1 MTRAYEADITIVG
14 AGPVGMSLA
23 IDSALRGLKVVIL
36 EQRAPGAPPSTKCNT
51 VASRTLEVF
60 RRFGIAEKIRASGLP
75 DDYPTDFLICTALGG
90 KEIGR
95 IRMPSRNERSQD
107 GWPDSDWETPEAVVR
122 SSQLYLEPIL
132 YSRMLELAG
141 ITILNSVRA
150 DSFEQ
155 DAAGVTLT
163 ATDVVED
170 EAVSVRSRF
179 LVGCDG
185 GRSTIRK
192 QLGIR
197 LIGDDELSRT
207 RSSLIRSQD
216 VLAKFGGQ
224 RPAWMTHV
232 LGRRGRG
239 TVIAIDGR
247 ELWLVHRA
255 TYDGEF
261 NSIDLDGSLR
271 DVLGMG
277 PDWTYELLNHEDWIG
292 RRMVAERFREGSVF
306 LAGDAAHLWV
316 PLAGY
321 GMNAGVA
328 DAMNLSF
335 VLAAVLKGW
344 ADPAIL
350 DAHEAERNPIT
361 EQVSRFAAG
370 MGQQN
375 REAYELSDD
384 LLANLEADGPE
395 ADAFRATFGAAAED
409 RNRPQFAPAG
419 LNFGY
424 YYDASPLIAYDGE
437 AAPAYSMGKASA
449 STAPGCRLPH
459 FWMDDARAV
468 SIYDLLGPD
477 YTLLVLDPNLDV
489 GGLTTAFETAS
500 VPLQLV
506 HAERPAHEAFR
517 HRLLIVRQD
526 QHVVWRGDHAPEAPE
541 ALVARLRGAL
551 DVATVDNSPKL
562 PQAEGA

>member
-1 MTRAYEADITIVG
+1 MNADYQADIVIAG

-23 IDSALRGLKVVIL
+23 IDAALRGLRVAIL

-60 RRFGIAEKIRASGLP
+60 RRFGIADQVRAAGLP
-75 DDYPTDFLICTALGG
+75 DDYPTDFVITTALGG

-95 IRMPSRNERSQD
+95 IRMPSRAERSQG
-107 GWPDSDWETPEAVVR
+107 GWPDSTWETPEPVVR
-122 SSQLYLEPIL
+122 ASQLYLEPIL
-132 YSRMLELAG
+132 YARMLELPG
-141 ITILNSVRA
+141 ITVLNSMRA

-155 DAAGVTLT
+155 DADGVTLT
-163 ATDVVED
+163 AMDVVKDVE
-170 EAVSVRSRF
+170 VTLRGRF

-185 GRSTIRK
+185 GRSAIRK
-192 QLGIR
+192 QLGVR
-197 LIGDDELSRT
+197 LTGDDELSRT
-207 RSSLIRSQD
+207 RSSLIRSKD
-216 VLAKFGGQ
+216 VLAKFGDQ

-232 LGRRGRG
+232 LGRQGRG

-255 TYDGEF
+255 TYDGDF

-277 PDWTYELLNHEDWIG
+277 PDWTYELLNHEDWVG
-292 RRMVAERFREGSVF
+292 RRMVAERFREQNVF
-306 LAGDAAHLWV
+306 IAGDAAHLWV

-335 VLAAVLKGW
+335 VLDAFLKGW

-350 DAHEAERNPIT
+350 DAHEAERHPIT

-375 REAYELSDD
+375 RDAYELTDE
-384 LLANLEADGPE
+384 LLQKLEGESPE
-395 ADAFRATFGAAAED
+395 DAAFRSVFGAAAED

-424 YYDASPLIAYDGE
+424 YYDASPLIAYDDE
-437 AAPAYSMGKASA
+437 APPSYSMGQATP
-449 STAPGCRLPH
+449 STAPGARMPH
-459 FWMDDARAV
+459 FWVDEARTR

-477 YTLLVLDPNLDV
+477 YTLLSFEAQNVTSLSD
-489 GGLTTAFETAS
+489 AFHEAG
-500 VPLQLV
+500 VPLKIV
-506 HAERPAHEAFR
+506 NTERPNRHEFK

-526 QHVVWRGDHAPEAPE
+526 QHIVWRGNSPPEQSQ

-551 DVATVDNSPKL
+551 PSPSPGRQPAL
-562 PQAEGA
+562 ASAS

>member
-1 MTRAYEADITIVG
+1 MKADYQADITIAG

-23 IDSALRGLKVVIL
+23 IDAALRGLKVAIL

-60 RRFGIAEKIRASGLP
+60 RRFGVADQVRASGLP
-75 DDYPTDFLICTALGG
+75 DDYPTDFLITTSLGG
-90 KEIGR
+90 QEIGR
-95 IRMPSRNERSQD
+95 IRMPSRDERSQG
-107 GWPDSDWETPEAVVR
+107 GWPDSTWETPEPVVR
-122 SSQLYLEPIL
+122 ASQLYLEPIL
-132 YSRMLELAG
+132 YARMLELPG
-141 ITILNSVRA
+141 ITVLNSMRA

-155 DAAGVTLT
+155 DADGVTLT
-163 ATDVVED
+163 ATDVVKD
-170 EAVSVRSRF
+170 VQVTLRSRF

-192 QLGIR
+192 QLGVR
-197 LIGDDELSRT
+197 LTGDDELSRT
-207 RSSLIRSQD
+207 RSSLIRSKD
-216 VLAKFGGQ
+216 VLAKFGDQ

-232 LGRRGRG
+232 LGRQGRG

-255 TYDGEF
+255 TYDGDF

-277 PDWTYELLNHEDWIG
+277 PDWTYELLNHEDWVG
-292 RRMVAERFREGSVF
+292 RRMVAERFRDQNVF
-306 LAGDAAHLWV
+306 IAGDAAHLWV

-350 DAHEAERNPIT
+350 DAHEAERHPIT

-375 REAYELSDD
+375 RDAYELTDE
-384 LLANLEADGPE
+384 LLKKLEGNSPE
-395 ADAFRATFGAAAED
+395 DAAFRSAFGAAAEE

-424 YYDASPLIAYDGE
+424 YYDASPLIAYDDE
-437 AAPAYSMGKASA
+437 APPSYSMGQATP
-449 STAPGCRLPH
+449 STAPGARMPH
-459 FWMDDARAV
+459 FWIDEARTQ

-477 YTLLVLDPNLDV
+477 YTLLSFGPQE
-489 GGLTTAFETAS
+489 LTPLIAAFHDAGA
-500 VPLQLV
+500 PLKV
-506 HAERPAHEAFR
+506 INAERPDRPEFKHW
-517 HRLLIVRQD
+517 LLIVRQD
-526 QHVVWRGDHAPEAPE
+526 QHIVWRGNSPPEQPQ

-551 DVATVDNSPKL
+551 PRPSPGRQPAL
-562 PQAEGA
+562 ASAS